1 VETPEPLV
9 TLGEFPVGGRLLL
22 RTKKDWRVAA
32 VSRVVED
39 VVVLSVASPSGNT
52 YRVRRKI
59 TAELRFD
66 GLIPLLVGEVAD
78 EWRENFS
85 SYDSRW

>member
-1 VETPEPLV
+1 VETPEPEI
-9 TLGEFPVGGRLLL
+9 TLRELAIGGRLLL

-39 VVVLSVASPSGNT
+39 VVVLSVASPRGGT

-59 TAELRFD
+59 TAELRYD
-66 GLIPLLVGEVAD
+66 GLIPLLVADVAD
-78 EWRENFS
+78 EWRDNFS
-85 SYDSRW
+85 SYDTRW

>member
-1 VETPEPLV
+1 METPKAEL
-9 TLGEFPVGGRLLL
+9 TLGEFPIGGRLLL

-32 VSRVVED
+32 VARVVED
-39 VVVLSVASPSGNT
+39 VVVLSVASPRGGT

-59 TAELRFD
+59 TAELRYD
-66 GLIPLLVGEVAD
+66 GLIPLLVGDISD

-85 SYDSRW
+85 SYDPRW

>member
-1 VETPEPLV
+1 VETPEPAV
-9 TLGEFPVGGRLLL
+9 TLGEFPVGGRLLV

-59 TAELRFD
+59 TAELRYD
-66 GLIPLLVGEVAD
+66 GLIPLLVGGVAD